1 MKLFQVR
8 KGQFVYYNNE
18 LHKVYSVKPMFRKS
32 AHLYRLKDMQQILTS
47 ASEIQLYR
55 PQHMDTFIFY
65 GNRYTVDRD
74 KIPEKGDYILIIK
87 PAPDFLDHYALNDI
101 EKVDSIENG
110 NIVTTRDNG
119 IKHHEYYVLVPG
131 KLEGSNDIA
140 YFDRNLVSKAQ
151 KQADESSGPFQEAE
165 NQLDPVVGDIYYDA
179 GEGMKAMI
187 VAMGNNEV
195 IFGNGHRLKISELLD
210 EDRYTL
216 IYRSEEDL

>member
-32 AHLYRLKDMQQILTS
+32 VHLYRLKDMQQILTS

-55 PQHMDTFIFY
+55 PKHMDSFIFY
-65 GNRYTVDRD
+65 GNRYTIDKD

-87 PAPDFLDHYALNDI
+87 PAPDFLDHYALNEI
-101 EKVDSIENG
+101 EKVDSVEDG
-110 NIVTTRDNG
+110 NVVTKRDNG
-119 IKHHEYYVLVPG
+119 VKHNEYVVMEPG
-131 KLEGSNDIA
+131 KLEESQDIA
-140 YFDRNLVSKAQ
+140 YFDRSLVSDAQ
-151 KQADESSGPFQEAE
+151 LQVDESSGMFQEAE
-165 NQLDPVVGDIYYDA
+165 NQLKPVVGDIYYDA
-179 GEGMKAMI
+179 GEGMKSMI
-187 VAMGNNEV
+187 VAMNDNEV
-195 IFGNGHRLKISELLD
+195 IFGHGHRLHITELLD